1 MTTTGGP
8 PKPGATV
15 GLPGRVLRG
24 SGAARR
30 AGPPADKPTV
40 APSSGAFSGRVIYG
54 GKASGEALVCDRPL
68 SFFGGF
74 DLERGVVSE
83 RGHPLEGRCVAGK
96 VLVFPTGT
104 GSTVGSFAL
113 LRMVREGVGP
123 AALVMES
130 CDTTVAVG
138 AIISEVPGAD
148 GLDPSAFSDGD
159 RVVVDGPEVR
169 VDRQG

>member
-1 MTTTGGP
+1 MS
-8 PKPGATV
+8 A
-15 GLPGRVLRG
+15 
-24 SGAARR
+24 
-30 AGPPADKPTV
+30 
-40 APSSGAFSGRVIYG
+40 RVIYRG
-54 GKASGEALVCDRPL
+54 RATGEALVSPAPL

-113 LRMVREGVGP
+113 LRMVRDGVGP
-123 AALVMES
+123 AALVMKS

-138 AIISEVPGAD
+138 AIISEIPCVDQVDIEVLAD
-148 GLDPSAFSDGD
+148 GDPL
-159 RVVVDGPEVR
+159 VVDGGEVR

>member
-1 MTTTGGP
+1 M
-8 PKPGATV
+8 
-15 GLPGRVLRG
+15 
-24 SGAARR
+24 
-30 AGPPADKPTV
+30 
-40 APSSGAFSGRVIYG
+40 
-54 GKASGEALVCDRPL
+54 
-68 SFFGGF
+68 
-74 DLERGVVSE
+74 VSE

-123 AALVMES
+123 AALVMGN

-138 AIISEVPGAD
+138 AIIAEVPCIDRVDIEAIAD
-148 GLDPSAFSDGD
+148 GDLL
-159 RVVVDGPEVR
+159 VVAGREVR